1 MSHRLLEGFIKADSN
16 NIPVVD
22 IHMFS
27 DYIKKDANFICPEI
41 RCVKATRNG
50 RESYGDSVI
59 GYVQIKR
66 TEKYCTIVAAC
77 CPEQSVRSKSYR
89 VQVEVDLENSEI
101 KSAICHDCVASA
113 GGCKHSLAVLG
124 WLHRESEKKS
134 VTEVKA
140 YWKKSKL
147 SRVGSTIKFV
157 EAKALYSKSKK
168 SKDPVIRL
176 RKSSPANSFY
186 QEVVI
191 LLHHNHQD
199 LNRHS
204 TTISGNQSTNV
215 NDFFVFL
222 KSHMTK
228 ETCRVAELK
237 TQDQSENKDWFR
249 LKYCRITASKVY
261 EASKCRTSDGSLT
274 NTLFGASKL
283 RDSKSMSRGRKLEP
297 LVLKQVEI
305 KTKMKF
311 ERCGIFLSSDH
322 PVFGASPDGI
332 CSTHVLEIKCPLT
345 AKTKL
350 NYIESNGKIAEK
362 VKSQIQL
369 QMAFTGREMG
379 FLCVADPDFENT
391 ENVEIILVPY
401 DKEYVESLLQKSLQ
415 FWIDSIWPVLISI

>member
-27 DYIKKDANFICPEI
+27 DYIKKDANFISPEI

-50 RESYGDSVI
+50 RESYGDSAI

-168 SKDPVIRL
+168 SKDPVNRL

-186 QEVVI
+186 QEIVNWSNTLTSQSSRSQSTFYYRVNAELNWCDTVDI
-191 LLHHNHQD
+191 HVLSLLY
-199 LNRHS
+199 R
-204 TTISGNQSTNV
+204 SGNQSTNV

-228 ETCRVAELK
+228 ENCRVAELK

-283 RDSKSMSRGRKLEP
+283 R
-297 LVLKQVEI
+297 V
-305 KTKMKF
+305 
-311 ERCGIFLSSDH
+311 
-322 PVFGASPDGI
+322 
-332 CSTHVLEIKCPLT
+332 
-345 AKTKL
+345 
-350 NYIESNGKIAEK
+350 
-362 VKSQIQL
+362 
-369 QMAFTGREMG
+369 
-379 FLCVADPDFENT
+379 
-391 ENVEIILVPY
+391 
-401 DKEYVESLLQKSLQ
+401 
-415 FWIDSIWPVLISI
+415 